1 MFLLFLATYLFYL
14 QHLDFSPYSPNDEL
28 IGVYY
33 LNEGT
38 ILSTIVNLGF
48 YYLINVGP
56 IMFFSLIGIIFWIQE
71 GRVPFS
77 YMFSFTL
84 LALFLFAISDLIYI
98 PYLFTFFILLFV
110 APGVDFFLDNLQDY
124 KGRLGAF
131 LTILLVLT
139 ISFSSLDLSY
149 RVDAHERE
157 EFYYS
162 YNISEISISTG
173 LWVNENFDSE
183 IIESNDQKQ
192 PRRVVAYSNSINL
205 ADASEL
211 SSNLIDLSGM
221 ELKRYPIFDLYWYGE
236 DHLWEWENASNQT
249 NFDVNLSLVNL
260 GMSNFSGKSST
271 SSLTVSSYYK
281 SMPDYNFKLYYS
293 EELALYWTNN
303 Y

>member
-1 MFLLFLATYLFYL
+1 M
-14 QHLDFSPYSPNDEL
+14 
-28 IGVYY
+28 
-33 LNEGT
+33 
-38 ILSTIVNLGF
+38 
-48 YYLINVGP
+48 
-56 IMFFSLIGIIFWIQE
+56 
-71 GRVPFS
+71 
-77 YMFSFTL
+77 
-84 LALFLFAISDLIYI
+84 
-98 PYLFTFFILLFV
+98 
-110 APGVDFFLDNLQDY
+110 
-124 KGRLGAF
+124 
-131 LTILLVLT
+131 LT

-162 YNISEISISTG
+162 YNISESSISTG
-173 LWVNENFDSE
+173 LWVNENFFSE

-211 SSNLIDLSGM
+211 SSNQIDLSGM
-221 ELKRYPIFDLYWYGE
+221 ELKRYPIFDLYWYAE

-271 SSLTVSSYYK
+271 SAFTVSSYYK

>member
-1 MFLLFLATYLFYL
+1 M
-14 QHLDFSPYSPNDEL
+14 
-28 IGVYY
+28 
-33 LNEGT
+33 
-38 ILSTIVNLGF
+38 
-48 YYLINVGP
+48 
-56 IMFFSLIGIIFWIQE
+56 
-71 GRVPFS
+71 
-77 YMFSFTL
+77 
-84 LALFLFAISDLIYI
+84 
-98 PYLFTFFILLFV
+98 
-110 APGVDFFLDNLQDY
+110 
-124 KGRLGAF
+124 
-131 LTILLVLT
+131 
-139 ISFSSLDLSY
+139 SY

-162 YNISEISISTG
+162 YNIRESSISTG
-173 LWVNENFDSE
+173 LWVNENFYSE

-211 SSNLIDLSGM
+211 SSNQVDLSGM
-221 ELKRYPIFDLYWYGE
+221 ELKRYPILDLYWYGE
-236 DHLWEWENASNQT
+236 HHLWEWENASNQT

-293 EELALYWTNN
+293 KELALYWTNN